1 MTAMVKPTK
10 SPLTVEAI
18 IDTAENLIVEADA
31 KDCTL
36 RALSRALGCTP
47 GALNRYFPGGVAEI
61 ISAVQARESER
72 LRAWITDAGDDPDY
86 PGLGNLN
93 RMTNAAR
100 LARRCSAYLNFAEAN
115 PAVYRH
121 LFTHAPTPSA
131 IANEPVVSAMIE
143 DTATIIRAAARMG
156 ELNRPMIGL
165 SDAMRIAHLIW
176 VQLHGY
182 ADLRISGRDEGQL
195 HQLRLPLLVSLL
207 FSTGFRCAATPAGF
221 EAAARNA
228 AAAIEVDADR
238 THRRKA
244 TG

>member
-1 MTAMVKPTK
+1 MTAMVKPTN
-10 SPLTVEAI
+10 SRLTVEAI
-18 IDTAENLIVEADA
+18 IDTAEKLIVEADA

-36 RALSRALGCTP
+36 RALSRALGCAP
-47 GALNRYFPGGVAEI
+47 GALSRYFPGGVDEI
-61 ISAVQARESER
+61 ISAVQARESRR
-72 LRAWITDAGDDPDY
+72 LQAWITDAGDDLDY

-93 RMTNAAR
+93 RTTNASR
-100 LARRCSAYLNFAEAN
+100 LARRCCAYLDFAKSN

-121 LFTHAPTPSA
+121 LFAHAPMPSA
-131 IANEPVVSAMIE
+131 RAHEPVVSAMIE
-143 DTATIIRAAARMG
+143 DTAAIIQAAARIG
-156 ELNRPMIGL
+156 ELNRPMIGQ

-182 ADLRISGRDEGQL
+182 ADLRISGKDEGQI

-228 AAAIEVDADR
+228 AAIEDDADPS
-238 THRRKA
+238 RRREA

>member
-1 MTAMVKPTK
+1 MVKSTNA
-10 SPLTVEAI
+10 PLTVEAI
-18 IDTAENLIVEADA
+18 IDTAEKLIIEADA

-36 RALSRALGCTP
+36 RALSRALGCAP
-47 GALNRYFPGGVAEI
+47 GALNRYFPGGVDEI

-72 LRAWITDAGDDPDY
+72 LQAWITDAGDDPDY

-100 LARRCSAYLNFAEAN
+100 LARRCSAYLDFAEAN

-121 LFTHAPTPSA
+121 LFAHAPAPGLPEG
-131 IANEPVVSAMIE
+131 EPVVSTMIE
-143 DTATIIRAAARMG
+143 DGAAIIRAAARMG
-156 ELNRPMIGL
+156 ELNRPMIGQ

-182 ADLRISGRDEGQL
+182 ADLRISGKDEGQI

-207 FSTGFRCAATPAGF
+207 CSAGFRCAATPAGF

-228 AAAIEVDADR
+228 AAEFEDHL
-238 THRRKA
+238 TGRRIA